1 LKKLIWN
8 LNGPSAMSYDP
19 VRLAK
24 MKAEGH
30 NRTPGTLT
38 GLDCPKCLNNG
49 RIAVVREDVS
59 IAFIPCQCMKVRRC
73 FWEMERSGLK
83 NSIREL
89 TFDSYQATEPWQI
102 RVKEGA
108 EAYAKEPKGWL
119 LLAGQPGCGKTHLC
133 TAVCRSLLLQGK
145 EVRYMSWR
153 EKVNQ
158 IKSAPMEGGI
168 RASLLEELKK
178 AEYLYIDDLFK
189 TGTSTDGS
197 CNPTQ
202 ADGNLAFELLNYRY
216 NNRLPTIISTE
227 RTPQELVKIDEA
239 TGSRILEMA
248 GEHIYSI
255 GRDKDRNYRLRQIQM
270 L

>member
-1 LKKLIWN
+1 MEKLNWN
-8 LNGPSAMSYDP
+8 LNGRSDMSYDP
-19 VRLAK
+19 VRFAK
-24 MKAEGH
+24 MKAEGY

-49 RIAVVREDVS
+49 RIAVVREDAG
-59 IAFIPCQCMKVRRC
+59 IGFMPCQCMKVRRC

-89 TFDSYQATEPWQI
+89 TFDSFQATEPWQI
-102 RVKEGA
+102 LAKTGA

-119 LLAGQPGCGKTHLC
+119 LLAGQPGSGKTHLC

-153 EKVNQ
+153 EKVSQ

-168 RASLLEELKK
+168 RAALLDELKK
-178 AEYLYIDDLFK
+178 AEYLYIDDLYK
-189 TGTSTDGS
+189 TGVSADGS
-197 CNPTQ
+197 CNPTP
-202 ADGNLAFELLNYRY
+202 ADGNLAFELLNFRY

-227 RTPQELVKIDEA
+227 RTPQELVKIDESA
-239 TGSRILEMA
+239 ASRILEMA
-248 GEHIYSI
+248 GEHIYAIS
-255 GRDKDRNYRLRQIQM
+255 RDIDRNYRLRQIQM